1 MQMKG
6 MVAIVTGASR
16 GLGKAIALA
25 YAAEGATVVACAR
38 PGSPTGLA
46 GSADDTAAEIQA
58 NGGQALGIP
67 CDVTNETQVKAM
79 VERVTQT
86 FGRIDV
92 LVNNAGLM
100 IIGEPFLD
108 IEPDRW
114 DNLMAVNVRGPYL
127 CCRYVLPVMIEQ
139 KKGSVVNIGS
149 RMGKELIPGG
159 GTAYSASKAALHMVS
174 HALAEEMQQHNIAVN
189 VLSPGS
195 MRSEGSWQ
203 IPWNR
208 QNWDTRIDPSQN
220 GPGVVFLALQS
231 AQTMTGHYVHVDEF
245 GKTWG
250 PGTDAA
256 QAVV

>member
-1 MQMKG
+1 MKMKG

-16 GLGKAIALA
+16 GLGKAIALT

-38 PGSPTGLA
+38 PSSPTGLS
-46 GSADDTAAEIQA
+46 GTADDTAAEIRA
-58 NGGQALGIP
+58 NGGNALGIP
-67 CDVTNETQVKAM
+67 CDVTDEAQVKSM

-86 FGRIDV
+86 YGRIDV

-100 IIGEPFLD
+100 IINEPFLD
-108 IEPDRW
+108 IEPHRW

-127 CCRYVLPVMIEQ
+127 CCRHVLPVMIEQ
-139 KKGSVVNIGS
+139 KKGSVINIGS
-149 RMGKELIPGG
+149 RMGKELLPGG

-174 HALAEEMQQHNIAVN
+174 HALAEEMQPHNIAVN

-231 AQTMTGHYVHVDEF
+231 SQTMTGQYVHVDEF

-250 PGTDAA
+250 PGINACKAA
-256 QAVV
+256 C

>member
-1 MQMKG
+1 MNC

-16 GLGKAIALA
+16 GLGKAIALT

-38 PGSPTGLA
+38 PSSPTGLA
-46 GSADDTAAEIQA
+46 GTAADTAAEIRA
-58 NGGQALGIP
+58 NGGNALGIP
-67 CDVTNETQVKAM
+67 CDVTDEAQVKAM

-86 FGRIDV
+86 YGRIDV

-100 IIGEPFLD
+100 IINEPFLD
-108 IEPDRW
+108 IEPHRW

-127 CCRYVLPVMIEQ
+127 CCRHVLPVMIEQ
-139 KKGSVVNIGS
+139 KKGSVINIGS
-149 RMGKELIPGG
+149 RMGKELLPGG

-174 HALAEEMQQHNIAVN
+174 HALAEEMQQHNISVN

-231 AQTMTGHYVHVDEF
+231 AQTMTGEYVHVDEF

-250 PGTDAA
+250 PGVSTCQAA
-256 QAVV
+256 G